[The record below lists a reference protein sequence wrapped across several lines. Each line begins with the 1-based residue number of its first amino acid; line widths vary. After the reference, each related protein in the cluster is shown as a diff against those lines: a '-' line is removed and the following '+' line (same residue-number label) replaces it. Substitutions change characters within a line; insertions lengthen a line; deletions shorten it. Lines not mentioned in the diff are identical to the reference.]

1 MLDRQTP
8 DGPSPTRA
16 ASVVGAIRS
25 RIDSRSLA
33 PGARLPSVRGLAE
46 TMAVSKSTVVEAYDR
61 LIAEGAIVARRGSG
75 FYVAGPTRPLSLA
88 ALGPQLDRAID
99 PLWLMRQSLQSGPD
113 VLKPGSGWL
122 PDSWMPDLELQRGLR
137 ALARGPSSARIQ
149 YDTPLGFAPLR
160 VQHARRFAER
170 GVIAAPDQILLTE
183 SASQSLD
190 ILCRYFL
197 EPGASVIVD
206 DPCYFNFLALL
217 RAHRVNAVGV
227 PYTPDGPDVDAFA
240 QLLTAHK
247 PRFYLTIAGLHN
259 PTGATMSPVT
269 AHRIL
274 RLVEKHDT
282 IIIEDDIFAD
292 FEPEPA
298 PRFAGFDGFERV
310 IQVGSLSKTVSAAI
324 RCGYIAAKP
333 EWIDELVDLKL
344 AINQGNGHMSAVL
357 LHQLLA
363 DGGHRRHLDALRAK
377 LSAAMGHAIRRLGAL
392 GLTPWVEPRGGLF
405 LWARLPDGLDAADI
419 ARHGIKNNVVFAPG
433 NVFSLSHA
441 ARGYLRFNVA
451 LCGHPAIFE
460 ALEAAMA
467 DARRSHGDG
476 ARTLP

>member
-1 MLDRQTP
+1 MLDRQAPAGRTP
-8 DGPSPTRA
+8 TLA
-16 ASVVGAIRS
+16 ASVVAAIRG

-46 TMAVSKSTVVEAYDR
+46 TMKVSKSTVVEAYDR

-99 PLWLMRQSLQSGPD
+99 PLWLMRQSLQAGPD

-122 PDSWMPDLELQRGLR
+122 PDAMMPDLSLQRGLR
-137 ALARGPSSARIQ
+137 ALARGPSAARIR
-149 YDTPLGFAPLR
+149 YDAPLGYAPLR
-160 VQHARRFAER
+160 LQHARRVAER
-170 GVIAAPDQILLTE
+170 GVAADPDQILLTD

-190 ILCRYFL
+190 LLCRYLL
-197 EPGASVIVD
+197 EPGDSVIVD

-217 RAHRVNAVGV
+217 RAHRVNAIGV
-227 PYTPDGPDVDAFA
+227 PYTPEGPDVDAFA
-240 QLLTAHK
+240 RLLAAHR

-259 PTGATMSPVT
+259 PTGATLSPVT
-269 AHRIL
+269 AHRVL
-274 RLVEKHDT
+274 KLAEMHDT

-292 FEPEPA
+292 FETEPA
-298 PRFAGFDGFERV
+298 PRFAGFDGFDRV

-344 AINQGNGHMSAVL
+344 AINQGNGHLSAVL
-357 LHQLLA
+357 LHRLLA
-363 DGGHRRHLDALRAK
+363 DGGHRRHLDGLRAK
-377 LSAAMGHAIRRLGAL
+377 LSAAMGQTIRRLGAL
-392 GLTPWVEPRGGLF
+392 GVTPWVAPRGGLF
-405 LWARLPDGLDAADI
+405 LWARLPDGLDGADI
-419 ARHGIKNNVVFAPG
+419 ARHGLKNDVVFAPG
-433 NVFSLSHA
+433 NVFSLSHG

-451 LCGHPAIFE
+451 LSTHPRIFE
-460 ALEAAMA
+460 VLEAAMA
-467 DARRSHGDG
+467 EARRNELGG
-476 ARTLP
+476 N